1 MKIKDDA
8 VIQRIIGL
16 SKTAKKMM
24 ITAMENLEKDC
35 GKENL
40 EKLGWSE
47 TDIHYLL
54 SVVLNA
60 MYIALGLP
68 KSQYKK
74 TVERFCSFLKETDF
88 SYNGNSD
95 DDGNDDDNINN
106 FNFNLN

>member
-8 VIQRIIGL
+8 VLQRLIGL
-16 SKTAKKMM
+16 NKTAKKMM
-24 ITAMENLEKDC
+24 ITAIENLEKDC

-54 SVVLNA
+54 SVVLNG
-60 MYIALGLP
+60 MYNALGLP

-88 SYNGNSD
+88 SYNGND
-95 DDGNDDDNINN
+95 DIDDNGNGDDI
-106 FNFNLN
+106 NFNLN